1 MPVPDPVQALEDV
14 NEEGLLPNP
23 VKLCDMLFHAK
34 LAADQSLEL
43 NRQFT
48 EYQKQKLYVRPGI
61 TCLWQVSGRNNL
73 KDFDEWVR
81 LDLEYI
87 RNWSP
92 WLDLSILFRTVGAVV
107 SGSGK

>member
-23 VKLCDMLFHAK
+23 VKLRDMLFHAK

-48 EYQKQKLYVRPGI
+48 EYQKHFGEALRLAKVILGKL
-61 TCLWQVSGRNNL
+61 
-73 KDFDEWVR
+73 
-81 LDLEYI
+81 
-87 RNWSP
+87 
-92 WLDLSILFRTVGAVV
+92 A
-107 SGSGK
+107 